1 MEMDKHQLYAKV
13 YGQGIDYKTILEK
26 YSRKQ
31 IVFCTTF
38 AYIYKCKYCIYVFIF
53 FFFYNYLIVY
63 KAICFSLKK
72 IVIIEVGRL
81 THN

>member
-26 YSRKQ
+26 YRKQ

-38 AYIYKCKYCIYVFIF
+38 AYIYKCKYCIMYLFIYF
-53 FFFYNYLIVY
+53 FLQLFDCL
-63 KAICFSLKK
+63 
-72 IVIIEVGRL
+72 
-81 THN
+81 